1 MSRPRASL
9 RTPLTLTAALLIAPL
24 AACSGGSGDGAG
36 RVALI
41 APDQADT
48 LTLPKAD
55 QLTAEFGPATIR
67 VHPLSRWESAGTDTK
82 SKPRAIVHVELLDAL
97 GRGITWPGVL
107 IVSVGTSQ
115 QALDLRTLTENDAA
129 YDRITRTYIA
139 TIDNADRAAVT
150 VRFRAAPAN
159 SELRADG
166 ILREVGQ

>member
-1 MSRPRASL
+1 MISRVRTSL
-9 RTPLTLTAALLIAPL
+9 RPALPAAAPLLALTL

-48 LTLPKAD
+48 LALPGAD
-55 QLTAEFGPATIR
+55 QLAADFAPATIR
-67 VHPLSRWESAGTDTK
+67 VHPLSRWESAGSN
-82 SKPRAIVHVELLDAL
+82 SKPRAIVHIELLDAL

-107 IVSVGTSQ
+107 IVTVGTSQ
-115 QALDLRTLTENDAA
+115 QALDLRTLAENDAA

-139 TIDNADRAAVT
+139 TLENADRASVT